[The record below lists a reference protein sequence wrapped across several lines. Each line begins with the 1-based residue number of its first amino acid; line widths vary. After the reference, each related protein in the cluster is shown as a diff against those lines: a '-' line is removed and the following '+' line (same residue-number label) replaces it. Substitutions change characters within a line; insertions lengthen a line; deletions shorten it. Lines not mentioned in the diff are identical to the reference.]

1 MTKQNPLQ
9 GELWTEDD
17 DIKLAE
23 CVLRRVREGD
33 SVVDACR
40 EFEDMTNGRRTAQAA
55 KFHWHTKLRH
65 RYSAAYELAKQ
76 EGKKNRELKRRKINQ
91 GERYKDIM
99 ETVFDSEPNR
109 EILIDDILVLVK
121 KFKEQEEAKGN
132 FRDQYE
138 KETNKLRRENEKI
151 AKQLKQ
157 TEDELERTK
166 EALVYINNQY
176 NKLLNALKVLKEAG
190 IQINIPEPDDFHY
203 VINKDGTVDKL

>member
-17 DIKLAE
+17 DIQLAE

-40 EFEDMTNGRRTAQAA
+40 EFEEKTNGRRTAQAS
-55 KFHWHTKLRH
+55 KFRWHTKLRD

-76 EGKKNRELKRRKINQ
+76 EGQRTRDLKRRKVNQ

-99 ETVFDSEPNR
+99 ETVFDSDPNR
-109 EILIDDILVLVK
+109 EIIVDDILVLVK
-121 KFKEQEEAKGN
+121 KYKEQEEAKGS
-132 FRDQYE
+132 FQEQYE
-138 KETNKLRRENEKI
+138 KETNKLRRENEKVK
-151 AKQLKQ
+151 KQLNN
-157 TEDELERTK
+157 TEDELEKTK

-190 IQINIPEPDDFHY
+190 IQINIPEPDDFNY
-203 VINKDGTVDKL
+203 VINKDGTVEKL